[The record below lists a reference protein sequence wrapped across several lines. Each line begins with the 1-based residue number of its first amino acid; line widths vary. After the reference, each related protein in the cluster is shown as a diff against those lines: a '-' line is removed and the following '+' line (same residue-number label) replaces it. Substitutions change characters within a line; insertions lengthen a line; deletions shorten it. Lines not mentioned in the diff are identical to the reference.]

1 MTPLMI
7 DLDGTGYGPVPVDLR
22 PVRLPARPG
31 VLLDARPWPDWIP
44 TGSQPVDSAA
54 MRAARSAG
62 ARVAV
67 ACPTLASPG
76 QVMLALAVGR
86 LLADQRAAGAGPVPV
101 VTCPTRPRC
110 AWESGAVIIPHP
122 VTVLTWKSTQLRT
135 VWEVTHQER
144 ITAWSTSLAPVAL
157 RPAPGALRPTA
168 VPA

>member
-7 DLDGTGYGPVPVDLR
+7 DLDGAGHGPVPVDPQ

-31 VLLDARPWPDWIP
+31 VLLDARPWPDWMP
-44 TGSQPVDSAA
+44 AGSQPVDAA
-54 MRAARSAG
+54 AWRAARSAG

-86 LLADQRAAGAGPVPV
+86 LLADQRAAVGTGPVPV

-110 AWESGAVIIPHP
+110 AWESGAVVVPHP
-122 VTVLTWKSTQLRT
+122 VTVLTWRSAQLRI
-135 VWEVTHQER
+135 VWEVTQQEQ
-144 ITAWSTSLAPVAL
+144 IIAWSASLAPVA
-157 RPAPGALRPTA
+157 PWPTA